1 MEKANEADAMQKSKI
16 DFDELISDISDS
28 ETAETNT
35 SDEQQSDKESFRQI
49 NIKMG
54 ERLTDDIIDAY
65 CDKLQ
70 ESVNKEVDGMLAMQ
84 YILLE
89 PNSIKNLIKG
99 DKNICQVIYDHCR
112 VHYLVLFRN
121 KYNPKRI
128 IIYDPIVP
136 RRNSVLETF
145 NNSVR
150 KQIFAMFGHLYEDD
164 EMVEIAIET
173 GLRTQN
179 DSWSCGLR
187 AVAFITHLLLG
198 INPANYEYDL
208 EKVGKFIMQI
218 IKIDRPSRKVIAN
231 GQFGQ
236 KREDSKSR
244 LTIIRLTKNGIFSN
258 KNERF
263 NLITKQS
270 SSKTLLI
277 GRKEINIR
285 RNREKKLSKFIIDK
299 NMDDSKSDNDSSG
312 RKMNNYGCVNHINQG
327 E

>member
-1 MEKANEADAMQKSKI
+1 
-16 DFDELISDISDS
+16 
-28 ETAETNT
+28 
-35 SDEQQSDKESFRQI
+35 
-49 NIKMG
+49 MG

-236 KREDSKSR
+236 
-244 LTIIRLTKNGIFSN
+244 
-258 KNERF
+258 
-263 NLITKQS
+263 
-270 SSKTLLI
+270 
-277 GRKEINIR
+277 
-285 RNREKKLSKFIIDK
+285 
-299 NMDDSKSDNDSSG
+299 
-312 RKMNNYGCVNHINQG
+312 
-327 E
+327 